1 MIHRQMDS
9 MLLQMDSTP
18 TRQDM
23 PSNGLSPLHLWVSE
37 VVKIHLH
44 KGALCRLFLNSFI
57 TQCAMPID
65 KPSVLEVSYNYWFN
79 ALQHTECCYR
89 LNGSDLAGNGLH
101 SILCARKL
109 SNSQVSADCH
119 THCTPRSL
127 IARMDL
133 QLSW

>member
-1 MIHRQMDS
+1 MIDRQMDS

-18 TRQDM
+18 TRQAM
-23 PSNGLSPLHLWVSE
+23 PSNKKPIVRYGLSPLHLWVSE
-37 VVKIHLH
+37 VAKIPLH

-57 TQCAMPID
+57 TQCARPID
-65 KPSVLEVSYNYWFN
+65 KPSVFEVSYNYWFN

-109 SNSQVSADCH
+109 SNSQVSADCR
-119 THCTPRSL
+119 T
-127 IARMDL
+127 IAHRDH
-133 QLSW
+133 S